1 MIVVAIREIHVKAE
15 KYVVQPK
22 FLGSTYEYKLYQ
34 LDMRKYFNPWLKH
47 VIALQATTSN
57 TTGDTPFYELSMLG
71 SDTQMRG
78 YYKGA
83 YRDNVLV
90 DSQIEYRA
98 PIWNIFG
105 VTGWVGTGRV
115 ASSYKNLSLNG
126 WKLDYGAGLRI
137 RVDTKNNTNLRID
150 YGFGPN
156 NISAVY
162 FAFAEA
168 F

>member
-1 MIVVAIREIHVKAE
+1 M
-15 KYVVQPK
+15 
-22 FLGSTYEYKLYQ
+22 
-34 LDMRKYFNPWLKH
+34 
-47 VIALQATTSN
+47 QATTSN

-71 SDTQMRG
+71 NDTQMRG

-90 DSQIEYRA
+90 DSQIEYCA
-98 PIWNIFG
+98 PILNIFG